1 MSSQATETAEQS
13 SKTSTNITHNQESMI
28 VRLSSLDNMLEL
40 AGEVIIVSSNLNAM
54 SREVQE
60 GVKVSRILSDN
71 IKDLAITSSRISSD
85 LHNLVTDVR
94 TVGMGDLFARF
105 RRIARDTSR
114 RLGKVVR
121 FELEGEEICIDK
133 RTSEKIYDPIAH
145 QIRNAMAHGIE
156 DKETRQ
162 KLGKDPVGNVKVKVC
177 NTENNTVIE
186 VIDDGGGIN
195 KESVRRKA
203 LKMQLADE
211 KTLEGLSDEALYEFL
226 YIPGFSTAE
235 KASATSGRG
244 VGLDVVRDVMN
255 QINGETRIKS
265 EPGKGTTFSFILPK
279 VTAVNISDALLVR
292 AEQMTFAFP
301 ISSVVASQAIS
312 VNEVTTIRGTSR
324 TIKYLGN
331 ILPLFDLLEIF
342 GESSV
347 SIQDDQMRVIVVEY
361 KNQRAA
367 FVVSDFMNPQ
377 KIVISEFDYG
387 MKVPGLVGTA
397 ILSGR
402 QMGLV
407 IDLPGLFEQT
417 FGKVQ
422 EKDIR
427 KSVPIADISEKDN
440 QLTDNKNDNVVDG
453 KDTSR
458 EVSDEKETKATDSTE
473 PGESISEVLDIE
485 QPDSHFLKEVEV
497 MLSRLNKE
505 LFTLEEKKD
514 TETADGIFRLVHSI
528 KGNLTMCGAEEPASI
543 THQIETILERVKSGA
558 LEPNEEAFD
567 VFFDGAAYLE
577 QVVQSI
583 LSNQKPSAPSDK
595 LLAAMEKFRQE
606 EKKTEQ
612 SVSVAS
618 LDSAQVILDPTGEFY
633 LSSRRREGIV
643 LYQCHIEFNPGDQPH
658 FLVAYLILRR
668 LQRVGDVLGTFPAMA
683 DIEAG
688 LCEGGIVV
696 LLAPR
701 DSKPDLIETLS
712 ENLKRYYGVERFEA
726 TNYA

>member
-1 MSSQATETAEQS
+1 MSNQTIEMVEQN
-13 SKTSTNITHNQESMI
+13 SKSHINSMANQESMI

-54 SREVQE
+54 SREIQE
-60 GVKVSRILSDN
+60 GAKVSRVLADN
-71 IKDLAITSSRISSD
+71 VKDLAITSSRISSD

-94 TVGMGDLFARF
+94 TVGMSDLFARF

-114 RLGKVVR
+114 RLGKVIR

-162 KLGKDPVGNVKVKVC
+162 KLGKDPVGTVTVKVC
-177 NTENNTVIE
+177 NTENNTIIE
-186 VIDDGGGIN
+186 VIDDGGGID
-195 KESVRRKA
+195 KEAVKRKA
-203 LKMQLADE
+203 LKMELADQ
-211 KTLEGLSDEALYEFL
+211 KTLAGLSDEALFEFL

-235 KASATSGRG
+235 QASATSGRG

-265 EPGKGTTFSFILPK
+265 EPGKGMTFSFILPK

-292 AEQMTFAFP
+292 AEKMTFAFP

-312 VNEVTTIRGTSR
+312 VNDVTTIRGTSR

-342 GESSV
+342 GEAPV
-347 SIQDDQMRVIVVEY
+347 RVQDGQMRVIVVEY
-361 KNQRAA
+361 KSDRAA

-387 MKVPGLVGTA
+387 MKVPGLIGTA

-417 FGKVQ
+417 FGA
-422 EKDIR
+422 EKEVDFR
-427 KSVPIADISEKDN
+427 KSVPVDDVNKKDV
-440 QLTDNKNDNVVDG
+440 QIVDNDNAPQ
-453 KDTSR
+453 
-458 EVSDEKETKATDSTE
+458 EVSSETETAAIGDTESDESAYE
-473 PGESISEVLDIE
+473 GLDIE

-497 MLSRLNKE
+497 MLARLNKE

-543 THQIETILERVKSGA
+543 THQVETILERVRRGV
-558 LEPNEEAFD
+558 LELNEEAFD

-577 QVVQSI
+577 QVVQS
-583 LSNQKPSAPSDK
+583 LLANQKPAAPSDK
-595 LLAAMEKFRQE
+595 LLAGMEKFRQE
-606 EKKTEQ
+606 EEKAEQ
-612 SVSVAS
+612 SVSIGS
-618 LDSAQVILDPTGEFY
+618 LDNAQVVLDPTGEFY
-633 LSSRRREGIV
+633 LSSRRRDGAV
-643 LYQCHIEFNPGDQPH
+643 LYQCRIEFNPGDQPH

-668 LQRVGDVLGTFPAMA
+668 LQRVGDVLGSFPAMV

-688 LCEGGIVV
+688 LCKGGIVV

-701 DSKPDLIETLS
+701 DPKPDLLETLG

>member
-1 MSSQATETAEQS
+1 MSNQATETAVQS
-13 SKTSTNITHNQESMI
+13 SKNTANITSNQESMI

-54 SREVQE
+54 SREIQE
-60 GVKVSRILSDN
+60 GVKISRVLSDN
-71 IKDLAITSSRISSD
+71 VKDLAITSSRISSD

-94 TVGMGDLFARF
+94 TVGMSDLFARF

-114 RLGKVVR
+114 RLGKVIR

-162 KLGKDPVGNVKVKVC
+162 KLGKDPVGTVTVKVC
-177 NTENNTVIE
+177 NTENNTIID

-195 KESVRRKA
+195 IGSVKRKA
-203 LKMQLADE
+203 LQMKLVDE
-211 KTLEGLSDEALYEFL
+211 KTLAGLSDEALYEYL

-235 KASATSGRG
+235 QASATSGRG

-265 EPGKGTTFSFILPK
+265 EQGKGTTFSFILPK

-292 AEQMTFAFP
+292 AETMTFAFP

-312 VNEVTTIRGTSR
+312 VDDVTTIREISR

-342 GESSV
+342 GEAPV
-347 SIQDDQMRVIVVEY
+347 GIHDGQMRVIVVEY
-361 KNQRAA
+361 KSKRAA

-377 KIVISEFDYG
+377 KIVISEFDHG

-417 FGKVQ
+417 FGIDKEVDIKRSVSL
-422 EKDIR
+422 ERISKKDDQVI
-427 KSVPIADISEKDN
+427 
-440 QLTDNKNDNVVDG
+440 DG
-453 KDTSR
+453 KDAPQK
-458 EVSDEKETKATDSTE
+458 VSSETKTKSTDDIK
-473 PGESISEVLDIE
+473 PDESVSEVLDIE
-485 QPDSHFLKEVEV
+485 QPDSHFLKEVEL
-497 MLSRLNKE
+497 MLTRLNKE

-543 THQIETILERVKSGA
+543 THQIETILERVRRGA
-558 LEPNEEAFD
+558 LELDEEAFD
-567 VFFDGAAYLE
+567 VFFDGSAYLE
-577 QVVQSI
+577 QVVQS
-583 LSNQKPSAPSDK
+583 LLANQKPAAPSDK
-595 LLAAMEKFRQE
+595 LLAGIEKFNQE
-606 EKKTEQ
+606 EKKAEQ
-612 SVSVAS
+612 SVS
-618 LDSAQVILDPTGEFY
+618 LDGLDNAQVVLDPTGEFY
-633 LSSRRREGIV
+633 LSSRRRDGAV
-643 LYQCHIEFNPGDQPH
+643 LYLCRIEFNPGDQPH

-668 LQRVGDVLGTFPAMA
+668 LQRVGDVLGSFPAMA

-688 LCEGGIVV
+688 LCKGGIVV

-701 DSKPDLIETLS
+701 DPKPDLLETLS
-712 ENLKRYYGVERFEA
+712 ENLKKYYGVEHFEA
-726 TNYA
+726 SNYA